1 MGSHLLF
8 RFPFMRSLSGWP
20 GTLWLR
26 LFAQVKPWVLIQ
38 WPTRRSRVSSSLS
51 SARGCGTGPLGATPR
66 LEVFDPDQL
75 YRNWQLKV
83 VQLLSTGVLSLIA
96 VREIDCE
103 YFRDGNVCDSSDTEL
118 VKFHRQPLAAAD
130 KLTALVSFSRGKVV
144 IVNSTLKTDIFV
156 YLPRLWLKSSYQ

>member
-20 GTLWLR
+20 GTQWLL

-38 WPTRRSRVSSSLS
+38 WPPRQSRISSSLS
-51 SARGCGTGPLGATPR
+51 SARWCGTGPLGATPR
-66 LEVFDPDQL
+66 LEVSPDQL

-83 VQLLSTGVLSLIA
+83 VQLLSTGLLSLIA
-96 VREIDCE
+96 EKGINCE
-103 YFRDGNVCDSSDTEL
+103 YFSDGNVCDSSDTEL
-118 VKFHRQPLAAAD
+118 VKFHRQPLAAAAD

-144 IVNSTLKTDIFV
+144 NVNSTLTTDIFV
-156 YLPRLWLKSSYQ
+156 YLPRLWLKSSYR